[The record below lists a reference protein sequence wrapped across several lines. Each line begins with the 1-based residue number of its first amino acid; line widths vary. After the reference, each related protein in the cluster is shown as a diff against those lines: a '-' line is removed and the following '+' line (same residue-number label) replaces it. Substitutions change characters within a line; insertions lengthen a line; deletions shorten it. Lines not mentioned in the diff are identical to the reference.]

1 MAEAIIIKSPS
12 DIEHMRRAGKIASE
26 ARSIGRQAVAAG
38 VSTREIDREIHDFIT
53 KSGAIPTFLGYGGFP
68 ASACISVNEEII
80 HGIPGKR
87 KIKDGDIVSIDV
99 GATFEGFVGDC
110 AGTFYCGEIS
120 QEAQNL
126 INVTRQSF
134 FEALKYARVGY
145 RISDIGAA
153 VQEYAEAH
161 GCSVVREYV
170 GHGVGREM
178 HQAPEVPNYGR
189 PGHGPRLVA
198 GMTIAIEP
206 MLCAGDYA
214 IEQLSDGWTVVT
226 KDRSLAGHYE
236 NTILITDGDPEILT
250 MSEGFDA

>member
-110 AGTFYCGEIS
+110 A
-120 QEAQNL
+120 
-126 INVTRQSF
+126 
-134 FEALKYARVGY
+134 
-145 RISDIGAA
+145 
-153 VQEYAEAH
+153 
-161 GCSVVREYV
+161 
-170 GHGVGREM
+170 
-178 HQAPEVPNYGR
+178 
-189 PGHGPRLVA
+189 
-198 GMTIAIEP
+198 
-206 MLCAGDYA
+206 
-214 IEQLSDGWTVVT
+214 
-226 KDRSLAGHYE
+226 
-236 NTILITDGDPEILT
+236 
-250 MSEGFDA
+250 

>member
-153 VQEYAEAH
+153 VQEYAESH

-170 GHGVGREM
+170 GHGV
-178 HQAPEVPNYGR
+178 
-189 PGHGPRLVA
+189 
-198 GMTIAIEP
+198 
-206 MLCAGDYA
+206 
-214 IEQLSDGWTVVT
+214 
-226 KDRSLAGHYE
+226 
-236 NTILITDGDPEILT
+236 
-250 MSEGFDA
+250 

>member
-134 FEALKYARVGY
+134 FEAVKYARVGY

-153 VQEYAEAH
+153 VQEYAESH
-161 GCSVVREYV
+161 RSWLLC
-170 GHGVGREM
+170 
-178 HQAPEVPNYGR
+178 R
-189 PGHGPRLVA
+189 PGICRTWSGKRDASGTGSTELRTTRPRSPA
-198 GMTIAIEP
+198 
-206 MLCAGDYA
+206 CCRND
-214 IEQLSDGWTVVT
+214 
-226 KDRSLAGHYE
+226 HCH
-236 NTILITDGDPEILT
+236 
-250 MSEGFDA
+250 